1 MNANNPIDRIRHIL
15 SVIDMKTRDL
25 AKYQQQ
31 LTKSKRTLKILFEE
45 NLRYSNDLTISSV
58 LIQKNNIEIIDAH
71 NEYQDAVNNHRKTAL
86 TIEHLETV
94 LKNINIGNIITEI
107 QNNLEFT

>member
-1 MNANNPIDRIRHIL
+1 MNSNHPIDRIRHIL
-15 SVIDMKTRDL
+15 SVIEMKTRDL

-45 NLRYSNDLTISSV
+45 HLRYSNDLTISSI
-58 LIQKNNIEIIDAH
+58 LLQKNNIEIIDAH
-71 NEYQDAVNNHRKTAL
+71 NEYQEAVIHHRKTAL
-86 TIEHLETV
+86 TIEHLENV
-94 LKNINIGNIITEI
+94 LGNINIGNIITEI